1 MLLRENA
8 EHENEVVLRLEDVQT
23 KAPREVEKNVENFN
37 LCRQASGE
45 KSRNWIISW
54 EGGDGRQQ
62 RHEKKN
68 FERNSKSF

>member
-45 KSRNWIISW
+45 KKVVI
-54 EGGDGRQQ
+54 G
-62 RHEKKN
+62 
-68 FERNSKSF
+68 